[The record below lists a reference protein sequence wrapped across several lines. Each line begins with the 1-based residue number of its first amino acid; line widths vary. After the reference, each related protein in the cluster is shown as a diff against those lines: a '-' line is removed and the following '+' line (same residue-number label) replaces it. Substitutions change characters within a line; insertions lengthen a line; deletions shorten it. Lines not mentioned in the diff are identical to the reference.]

1 MVFLVAELG
10 VNWNGDFEL
19 VQKMMLNAKTL
30 GCSAVKFQAFNETI
44 LGNHPQL
51 SLLMKSAITEEN
63 IERVDQIANDIG
75 IEWFCTPMYPEAVA
89 FLNPFVKRFKIREL
103 DGRVLLKDQQTPL
116 TEAVINTDKEI
127 FVSSEKSPEFCKYYH
142 NSNIKWM
149 YCVPKYPC
157 SLDEI
162 DFKEISNF
170 HGYSNH
176 CTDITA
182 PVTAAILGAEI
193 IEVHVTA
200 DKTKDYVD
208 NNISFDFSE
217 LKLLI
222 NEIEKLN
229 EK

>member
-1 MVFLVAELG
+1 
-10 VNWNGDFEL
+10 
-19 VQKMMLNAKTL
+19 
-30 GCSAVKFQAFNETI
+30 
-44 LGNHPQL
+44 
-51 SLLMKSAITEEN
+51 
-63 IERVDQIANDIG
+63 
-75 IEWFCTPMYPEAVA
+75 
-89 FLNPFVKRFKIREL
+89 
-103 DGRVLLKDQQTPL
+103 
-116 TEAVINTDKEI
+116 VINTDKEV

-176 CTDITA
+176 CTDVTA

-208 NNISFDFSE
+208 NNVSFDFSE

-229 EK
+229 KK